1 MHSTTQII
9 AKELVK
15 TIAELTNTGIVV
27 DEYAGHHTHIEE
39 CTGCIQC
46 FISGNCVMDF
56 KDDMRE
62 IREKMMA
69 ADCIIMGS
77 PVYFHAVSG
86 NMKKFMDRLSYWT
99 HTMELTGKLGIVIAT
114 SGGNGLSY
122 VSEYLNKFMDYLGI
136 VNVGIVEAATYC
148 DSYMKENPV
157 LESIRPKLLEC
168 ARGVIRYVLEG
179 DIPRSDKLQKKVF
192 RMNNRKYME
201 LEAYQD
207 DIAEV
212 RKWFEHDYISY
223 EDYDDV
229 IEMLYKNQNKAE
241 CL

>member
-46 FISGNCVMDF
+46 FISGNCVMD
-56 KDDMRE
+56 
-62 IREKMMA
+62 
-69 ADCIIMGS
+69 
-77 PVYFHAVSG
+77 
-86 NMKKFMDRLSYWT
+86 L
-99 HTMELTGKLGIVIAT
+99 
-114 SGGNGLSY
+114 
-122 VSEYLNKFMDYLGI
+122 
-136 VNVGIVEAATYC
+136 
-148 DSYMKENPV
+148 
-157 LESIRPKLLEC
+157 KLLEC